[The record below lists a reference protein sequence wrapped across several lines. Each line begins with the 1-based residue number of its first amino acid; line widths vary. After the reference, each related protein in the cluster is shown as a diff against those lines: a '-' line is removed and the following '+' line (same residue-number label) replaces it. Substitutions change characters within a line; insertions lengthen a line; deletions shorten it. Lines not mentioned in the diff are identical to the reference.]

1 MSTTRRPG
9 IPLTLG
15 LLGVIAAI
23 LLATL
28 VVPVLVGVG
37 KILLVICVVILIAV
51 GSGLFGAAARM
62 GGRR

>member
-1 MSTTRRPG
+1 MTTPRSL
-9 IPLTLG
+9 PLTLG
-15 LLGVIAAI
+15 LLGIVAAI

-51 GSGLFGAAARM
+51 CSGLFGAAVRP
-62 GGRR
+62 GNRP